1 MANLSDRGG
10 AGPSSD
16 ALADLHREDLR
27 RHARG
32 EPPPIDV
39 GDIRALDGERIAA
52 LNDTHGA
59 MAVASAIQLAAVQ
72 QLRGVKLEIDN
83 LPGDARARLVG
94 EMRDDGLSAD
104 EQELVLARARTRQRG
119 VDMHQR
125 LRVQARTDLGNTIVE
140 LCGGDVERANKVW
153 RSLGEHGVDRLLRV
167 HSRDRR
173 KELARTIER
182 AEIERLRAA
191 RSSG

>member
-94 EMRDDGLSAD
+94 EMRDDGLNAD
-104 EQELVLARARTRQRG
+104 EQELVLARAR
-119 VDMHQR
+119 
-125 LRVQARTDLGNTIVE
+125 LREQARTDLGNMIVE
-140 LCGGDVERANKVW
+140 VCGGDVERANEVW

-182 AEIERLRAA
+182 AEVERLRAA
-191 RSSG
+191 RSAG